1 MRLDQKAAKNI
12 AIHAAIWMIYILYEY
27 SITSIVN
34 NNVWRNFWPILS
46 LYISNISVF
55 YLTSLVILPRCVP
68 SKQYFYLVGS
78 LLLLVLTSAIPRYG
92 VYIFLMPYLE
102 VESPVSSI
110 RDKAFWGE
118 LLYRGVYFISFGS
131 GYWFAR
137 NAILGERKRR
147 ILVKQRRKQEQLRRT
162 ERDLLETELAFLKFQ
177 FNPHFLYN
185 TLNYFYAETSDV
197 SEKVADGI
205 LKLSDILRYSL
216 RESLDNKVALT
227 DEIHFLENFID
238 IHQLRF
244 NNCLHIHF
252 QVEGKVEQQRIL
264 PLVLISFVENALKH
278 GNLTDPAAPL
288 VIQLTVCDANIQ
300 FYVKNK
306 KSKQHRE
313 MVSTGL
319 GLANVQR
326 RLAIAY
332 PAQHQ
337 LSIEEDET
345 FYTCQLLIYYN
356 HERLAAEEAAH
367 EHSQFISFQ
376 R

>member
-1 MRLDQKAAKNI
+1 
-12 AIHAAIWMIYILYEY
+12 
-27 SITSIVN
+27 
-34 NNVWRNFWPILS
+34 
-46 LYISNISVF
+46 
-55 YLTSLVILPRCVP
+55 
-68 SKQYFYLVGS
+68 
-78 LLLLVLTSAIPRYG
+78 
-92 VYIFLMPYLE
+92 MPYLE